1 MLQENTDF
9 GSGFA
14 TAHLL
19 CFTFE
24 FTKLTPC
31 GHSKPPVLL
40 PGLSLG
46 YPSFMNSHG
55 KFPFYNVDKLPLYDL
70 GLNMKN
76 SNPMCSMYTLIVLI
90 FAGWL
95 RWWERVSVWRC
106 VPSISAHLPPP
117 TSHSTH
123 AAWLP
128 AFLLFTFSP
137 DSWHRSCRRLRIINV
152 CFLFDCNI
160 YRQFQKKKLIR
171 NSVCVDPLPTL
182 SRIKNLCLK
191 KRFSEIFDWP
201 KTLKYS

>member
-9 GSGFA
+9 GSELV

-90 FAGWL
+90 FAG
-95 RWWERVSVWRC
+95 
-106 VPSISAHLPPP
+106 
-117 TSHSTH
+117 
-123 AAWLP
+123 
-128 AFLLFTFSP
+128 
-137 DSWHRSCRRLRIINV
+137 
-152 CFLFDCNI
+152 
-160 YRQFQKKKLIR
+160 
-171 NSVCVDPLPTL
+171 
-182 SRIKNLCLK
+182 
-191 KRFSEIFDWP
+191 
-201 KTLKYS
+201 

>member
-1 MLQENTDF
+1 M
-9 GSGFA
+9 
-14 TAHLL
+14 

-24 FTKLTPC
+24 FTKLTRC

-95 RWWERVSVWRC
+95 RWCERVSVAVC
-106 VPSISAHLPPP
+106 AVNICPPP

-128 AFLLFTFSP
+128 AWLLFTFPP

-160 YRQFQKKKLIR
+160 YRQFQKKNWLEIQNVLMVLMNHCFVK
-171 NSVCVDPLPTL
+171 NVKKVVD
-182 SRIKNLCLK
+182 
-191 KRFSEIFDWP
+191 FSAFQ
-201 KTLKYS
+201 TGTAFL